1 MKKMKKK
8 ILITLFVLTSLLLL
22 MISYN
27 FVAHI
32 VIFNDHREYFE
43 KPIEDQVIKKWMS
56 INYIE
61 KTYWIDL
68 EEMFWN
74 KIWIWSR
81 NADLEDYC
89 IKYELNCADFI
100 ITLEQAKNG
109 N

>member
-1 MKKMKKK
+1 
-8 ILITLFVLTSLLLL
+8 
-22 MISYN
+22 
-27 FVAHI
+27 
-32 VIFNDHREYFE
+32 
-43 KPIEDQVIKKWMS
+43 MS